1 MNQTLV
7 KDLNGECQ
15 SNPSVNQDYKTPDD
29 LDSQYYQNVVD
40 NDALFDSDA
49 ALTNSTDTN
58 ALVDTY
64 RTNLMN
70 KWEKD
75 FGEAMV
81 KMGKINTKTKGDK
94 GVEIRNQ
101 CWTYNAPPNY

>member
-7 KDLNGECQ
+7 GDLNRQCQ
-15 SNPSVNQDYKTPDD
+15 SSPTVNQDYETPDA

-49 ALTNSTDTN
+49 ALTSSTDTN
-58 ALVDTY
+58 ALVETY

-70 KWEKD
+70 KWEED

-81 KMGKINTKTKGDK
+81 KMGKINTKTKGDE
-94 GVEIRNQ
+94 GAEIRRQ